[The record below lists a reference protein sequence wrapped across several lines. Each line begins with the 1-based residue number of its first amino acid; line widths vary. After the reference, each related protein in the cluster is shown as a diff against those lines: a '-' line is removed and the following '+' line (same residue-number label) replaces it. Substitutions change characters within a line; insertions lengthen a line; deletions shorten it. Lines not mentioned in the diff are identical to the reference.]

1 MHEISIIT
9 GMRNADKW
17 LKQCLQSIDCQ
28 SFNGSIQL
36 SIYNDSSTDTSLQIL
51 NDWINNYNIKS
62 VDVIISH
69 NFNPTNSP
77 KGVGFAKNR
86 AVEQSDGQY
95 LCFLDSDDIML
106 ENRLQKQYEI
116 AKLNK
121 DAIIGSKFIR
131 EPIDSTKRYTVWA
144 NQLSE
149 KQLYDQ
155 IYTSFGPTLLMPTW
169 FCSRELFHKV
179 GGFDETGFGVPE
191 DLIFFYSHLNSGGK
205 LLRVDEEL
213 LIYRYHSQQTTFSIA
228 EQTIWDIRLKQ
239 FESKVL
245 SKWKNFMIWNAGKE
259 GKRLYR
265 SLSQENRAKVLAF
278 CDVDQKKISKGFYT
292 YEESNIRPKPK
303 VPIIHFSSLIP
314 PVVICVKLGL
324 TSGQFERNLCSLNL
338 NEGIDYFHFG

>member
-1 MHEISIIT
+1 LNH
-9 GMRNADKW
+9 W
-17 LKQCLQSIDCQ
+17 ID
-28 SFNGSIQL
+28 
-36 SIYNDSSTDTSLQIL
+36 
-51 NDWINNYNIKS
+51 NYNNKS
-62 VDVIISH
+62 VDVIVGH
-69 NFNPTNSP
+69 NLSPTNSP

-228 EQTIWDIRLKQ
+228 EQTIWNIRLEQ

-303 VPIIHFSSLIP
+303 VPIIHFSSLTP

-324 TSGQFERNLCSLNL
+324 TSGQFERNLSSLNL